1 MSADEVN
8 SVEQGT
14 QATESRTL
22 PSSLVIPGIKGEM
35 VQLRPATL
43 DDLPLMDELQAY
55 HNASSITGKDA
66 QAERAL
72 VHTWVSRS
80 VAWERGLS
88 PEESG
93 VGDPESRRTIAWSV
107 LADSN
112 PDDDDVDDRT
122 KVIGMIFLID
132 IDSWAKSA
140 RIQVMLGRDYRGR
153 GYSRDAMPRVM
164 TYGFAPEPAGL
175 GLHRIWVAVPEKNTR
190 SLSVYQSL
198 GFIKEGTS
206 RHALWDDANQ
216 RYQDQIVFGTLVD
229 EYDPIRS
236 LDVFGMH
243 LIEDNPGVKEA
254 LAAREHSLA
263 MEVNDSRSKRE
274 AREAANDRL
283 SNDLASLIGG
293 DSAEEKAAA
302 SKTSTKNDGRGYNWP
317 NSNNGDEDR
326 NAKRSER
333 AWWRNLVNRSRGGNE

>member
-8 SVEQGT
+8 SVEERT
-14 QATESRTL
+14 QDETRTL
-22 PSSLVIPGIKGEM
+22 PSSLVIPEIKGEM
-35 VQLRPATL
+35 VHLRPATL
-43 DDLPLMDELQAY
+43 EDLPLMDELQAFY
-55 HNASSITGKDA
+55 NASTITGKDA
-66 QAERAL
+66 QSERAL
-72 VHTWVSRS
+72 VHTWVGRS
-80 VAWERGLS
+80 VAWGRGLS

-112 PDDDDVDDRT
+112 PDDDDRT

-198 GFIKEGTS
+198 GFMKEGTS

-216 RYQDQIVFGTLVD
+216 RYQDQIVLGTLVD

-236 LDVFGMH
+236 LDAFGMH
-243 LIEDNPGVKEA
+243 LIEDNPGVREA
-254 LAAREHSLA
+254 LALREHSLA
-263 MEVNDSRSKRE
+263 LEVKRRGNDAE
-274 AREAANDRL
+274 NDRL
-283 SNDLASLIGG
+283 ESDLADLINGG
-293 DSAEEKAAA
+293 DSGQAKPAG
-302 SKTSTKNDGRGYNWP
+302 KTRGQQEYNYWP
-317 NSNNGDEDR
+317 NSNNGNEED
-326 NAKRSER
+326 AKRSKR
-333 AWWRNLVNRSRGGNE
+333 AWWRSLGNRSRGGNE